1 MNFFMSLIE
10 FAFLLT
16 EAIWIIKCANLQMK
30 NKRFIAFGFLAAI
43 ATSGFLQDKIS
54 EQSAPF
60 NNKCK
65 NCQKEA
71 VF

>member
-30 NKRFIAFGFLAAI
+30 NKRYIAFGFLAAM

-54 EQSAPF
+54 YGSLCLIELF
-60 NNKCK
+60 L
-65 NCQKEA
+65 
-71 VF
+71 V